1 MVLFGSEP
9 NLFQSFGGMDRCIGT
24 KHRKKTALNL
34 ELAQTLNSTS
44 PTASIYQ
51 INLPIPLSPRP
62 SSRSPAPI
70 PTRDPIPIPISP
82 PSSAPIS
89 APVTLPN
96 GCFKCPVCPRS
107 KFRTQSQAKSVAFY
121 SQPLIRTLLCP
132 TADNLTDLTSKTTTT
147 HMTGPGYTVSGA
159 TIHPKTYF
167 GISRVTRPTAK
178 ISMSVPGLQI
188 AEEKQDQR
196 VQ

>member
-107 KFRTQSQAKSVAFY
+107 KFRTQSQAKSHIQDYNHAHDWPRLHCLWSYDTPKDLLRHIKGHSADRQNFNV
-121 SQPLIRTLLCP
+121 RTR
-132 TADNLTDLTSKTTTT
+132 AANRRGEARSKGSV
-147 HMTGPGYTVSGA
+147 GPMG
-159 TIHPKTYF
+159 
-167 GISRVTRPTAK
+167 
-178 ISMSVPGLQI
+178 
-188 AEEKQDQR
+188 
-196 VQ
+196 